1 MYRGVPKLG
10 RCNRQGLG
18 VGRDPKKAK
27 HYIELAAMNGSVL
40 ARHNLGVLEGQAGN
54 EHRAY
59 KHMIIAA
66 KAGDKESLQYVQR
79 GFKGGIV
86 TKDEYE
92 STLRAY
98 QQRSDEMKNDMRDQA
113 QVFRNRR
120 RGGVELV

>member
-1 MYRGVPKLG
+1 
-10 RCNRQGLG
+10 
-18 VGRDPKKAK
+18 
-27 HYIELAAMNGSVL
+27 
-40 ARHNLGVLEGQAGN
+40 
-54 EHRAY
+54 
-59 KHMIIAA
+59 MIIAA